1 MQNQTHD
8 EVTKNKTVR
17 RGRPTGVLGR
27 SHNKKIGDRLRIS
40 RLYLHGYSVETI
52 ASQTGLGERLVQ
64 AEITAIRKD
73 WLSRTHLNMQQA
85 TFQQLDRIDAIE
97 HEAHQGWIRSLGPVT
112 VETRQATTTA
122 RGTVNRAT
130 VRSGGERD
138 GNPAFLAQMAWCVE
152 QRCKILGLEKPVA
165 VEVRGTFAEIA
176 MGIDWNALA
185 GARGEVFRNA
195 IDVERI
201 ELDGTDVTEGAE
213 GANSQ
218 LVRRA

>member
-1 MQNQTHD
+1 MQKQTLD
-8 EVTKNKTVR
+8 DVAGNKAAR
-17 RGRPTGVLGR
+17 RGRPAGVLGR
-27 SHNKKIGDRLRIS
+27 SHNKKLGDRLRIS
-40 RLYLHGYSVETI
+40 RLYLHGYSVEAI
-52 ASQTGLGERLVQ
+52 ANQTGLGERLVQ
-64 AEITAIRKD
+64 SEITAVRRD
-73 WLSRTHLNMQQA
+73 WLSRTNINMQIA

-97 HEAHQGWIRSLGPVT
+97 NEAHQGWIRSLGPVT

-130 VRSGGERD
+130 VRNGGARD

-176 MGIDWNALA
+176 MGIDWNAL
-185 GARGEVFRNA
+185 GLRGELPRNA
-195 IDVERI
+195 LGVE
-201 ELDGTDVTEGAE
+201 LSGVDGADGAD
-213 GANSQ
+213 GADGE